1 MKPGRGWGIE
11 TRDVETPG
19 LLGPFWFV
27 KLSPQPMWLP
37 KDHGHLVLWHT
48 RLEAESA
55 LRSDPI
61 IRRSF
66 PHARVVRVEV
76 VINVMRK
83 EAKRAGADKEGRATH
98 LDR

>member
-27 KLSPQPMWLP
+27 ASAVKPVWVPCST
-37 KDHGHLVLWHT
+37 GHKAIFRT
-48 RLEAESA
+48 RNAA
-55 LRSDPI
+55 KTAMGDVGV
-61 IRRSF
+61 RRSF
-66 PHARVVRVEV
+66 RHARVVRVEV
-76 VINVMRK
+76 VINVIRK
-83 EAKRAGADKEGRATH
+83 EAKRAGADAQGRTTH